1 MNTKQ
6 NKLMSPSLSATSMSG
21 STQAPTSI
29 KDSLPSYGISIENAE
44 KWNRE
49 YNYESIPRI
58 HEHKFWR
65 LLIEVASDATPAD
78 VEFESKVR
86 SVIEQRN
93 ARSREKFEEQ
103 AYEIMLS
110 GAELFQDQSQK
121 SVFLSALDEQHTIHS
136 YEAFIANCLPVLVN
150 ALQQRKQNHRQ
161 RSSHTRKK
169 PVSRRVSKTSSESNG
184 QTGARRSLR
193 NKKPNTPPSE

>member
-1 MNTKQ
+1 
-6 NKLMSPSLSATSMSG
+6 
-21 STQAPTSI
+21 
-29 KDSLPSYGISIENAE
+29 
-44 KWNRE
+44 
-49 YNYESIPRI
+49 
-58 HEHKFWR
+58 
-65 LLIEVASDATPAD
+65 LIEVASNATPAD

-93 ARSREKFEEQ
+93 ARSREEFEEQ

-150 ALQQRKQNHRQ
+150 ALQQRK
-161 RSSHTRKK
+161 
-169 PVSRRVSKTSSESNG
+169 
-184 QTGARRSLR
+184 
-193 NKKPNTPPSE
+193 